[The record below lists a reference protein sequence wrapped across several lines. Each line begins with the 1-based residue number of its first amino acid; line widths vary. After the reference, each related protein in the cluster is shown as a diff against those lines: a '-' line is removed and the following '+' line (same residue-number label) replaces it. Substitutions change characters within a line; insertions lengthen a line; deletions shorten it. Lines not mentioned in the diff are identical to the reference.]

1 MPEMQPTPFP
11 QNPPEVQNAIE
22 RSLEQIRYQALL
34 LNNVRDAVVVW
45 NVSGQIT
52 YINPAARALFGWSKE
67 KQLSMPVDTYLRMFT
82 PPVRI
87 PQGEGTGG
95 LKVERCFANS
105 SSQTIWVSS
114 HVYALRDFEAGGRL
128 IGYMDV
134 CRDISEN
141 KQMEAQ
147 VQIAQTRLIHAARL
161 AAIAELASGVAHH
174 VNNPLTTIIAE
185 AQILLQSL
193 PQQHPARDSAEAI
206 EQAGWR
212 VQKAVQQLL
221 DFSLPAPSMVEY
233 LNVNATI
240 TAALELVGDFIDA
253 SGVTLQIDLGERL
266 PRLRGNS
273 RQLVDLWV
281 NLLMLAHWSAADGR
295 QHAISIR
302 SSSLPGSTVQVE
314 VSDNGAPLHTGEID
328 SLSAARFLENSHGR
342 GTGVELA
349 LCQEIV
355 RQHRGRIGAARGP
368 NGVTILRVLLPAEA

>member
-1 MPEMQPTPFP
+1 M
-11 QNPPEVQNAIE
+11 
-22 RSLEQIRYQALL
+22 
-34 LNNVRDAVVVW
+34 
-45 NVSGQIT
+45 
-52 YINPAARALFGWSKE
+52 
-67 KQLSMPVDTYLRMFT
+67 YLRMFT

-95 LKVERCFANS
+95 LKVERYFINS
-105 SSQTIWVSS
+105 SSQTVWVSS
-114 HVYALRDFEAGGRL
+114 HIYALRDFQAGGKL

-147 VQIAQTRLIHAARL
+147 IQAAQTRLIHAARL
-161 AAIAELASGVAHH
+161 AVIAELASGVAHH

-185 AQILLQSL
+185 AQILLHSL
-193 PQQHPARDSAEAI
+193 PQGHPARDSAEAI

-212 VQKAVQQLL
+212 VQRAVQQLL
-221 DFSLPAPSMVEY
+221 DFSLPASSMVES
-233 LNVNATI
+233 LNVNETI
-240 TAALELVGDFIDA
+240 TSALGLVGGFIDA

-281 NLLMLAHWSAADGR
+281 NLLMLAHWSAADER

-302 SSSLPGSTVQVE
+302 SSSLPGSMVQVE
-314 VSDNGAPLHTGEID
+314 VSDDGVPLPTGE
-328 SLSAARFLENSHGR
+328 LENLYAAKFLENPRGR

-355 RQHRGRIGAARGP
+355 RQHRGRICAANGP